1 MNLKNRAALSII
13 LLILIS
19 TGIYAY
25 VPKSSSSLLPETY
38 CNSPLEVTKLYFDSV
53 NRGELKVFNK
63 KLESSML
70 IPVRVSYTYELNQA
84 IPKINEYKV
93 YSKLKKPIN
102 ISNSQTEGLPMISGI
117 NAIMDE
123 TGKIIKTE
131 LHIWHDKNHSE
142 N

>member
-1 MNLKNRAALSII
+1 
-13 LLILIS
+13 
-19 TGIYAY
+19 
-25 VPKSSSSLLPETY
+25 
-38 CNSPLEVTKLYFDSV
+38 
-53 NRGELKVFNK
+53 
-63 KLESSML
+63 ML

-123 TGKIIKTE
+123 TGKIIGELKEAIKEAILEGEIQNNKEEALSLMYKLAKTKG
-131 LHIWHDKNHSE
+131 LDKVSGN